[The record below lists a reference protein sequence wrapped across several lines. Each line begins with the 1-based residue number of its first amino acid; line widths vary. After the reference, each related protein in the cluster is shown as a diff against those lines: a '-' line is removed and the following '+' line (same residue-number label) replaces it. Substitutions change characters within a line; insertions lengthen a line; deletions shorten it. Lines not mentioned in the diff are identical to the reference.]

1 MTRFLQILIL
11 YFCASISAQVDF
23 KKLDANLSIDFDK
36 RYVSG
41 VCEFEFEVKS
51 KVDTIRIDAISMS
64 FSNVRINN
72 KTVPF
77 TASAKQLKLYKGF
90 KKGKNKLTFEYSA
103 KPAQTMY
110 FVGSGNDLQVW
121 TQGQGKY
128 TSHWLPSFDDANEKL
143 IFNISAAFDDGFT
156 VLSNGELQSK
166 KSENGKTLWRYA
178 MQQPMSS
185 YLVMLAIGKFD
196 RRDLK
201 SASGIPQE
209 LYFQPHDAAKFE
221 PTYRYSVEMFDYLER
236 EIGVPYQW
244 DVYRQVPVRDFLY
257 GGMENTTAT
266 IFTQDYVVD
275 EIGFNDR
282 NYVNVNA
289 HELAHQWFGDM
300 VTAKAGEHH
309 WLQEGFATYYALLA
323 EREVFGDDYFY
334 WKLYENAEEIQRAS
348 KTDTIPILNARA
360 SSLTFYKKGAWA
372 LHALRS
378 AVGEENFRK
387 SVKNYLEKY
396 AFKNVDTDEFLAEV
410 VKISGYDVKE
420 YRKRWLESGK
430 FQIEEVIGLL
440 RENAF
445 MREYFDLADRAGEPF
460 ASKQHFLTQILA
472 SGAFV
477 ALKEEAVIQSAGVPF
492 EKKKELIAKAMAT
505 DLVPVRQAVAATI
518 GDFPESF
525 YEQYATFLDDAS
537 YITREIAMRTL
548 INKFPEKRSEILD
561 RTKSFIGLNDR
572 NLRILWLTYALMAT
586 DYAKTEKLA
595 LYDELMDYTTDKWE
609 ASVRQNALQNLMRTS
624 PTDTQV
630 LSAVAKALVHHKWQL
645 TKFARDTIRASLKK
659 QSVREFY
666 QNLLPQL
673 EPPVRAQLERLL
685 KE

>member
-1 MTRFLQILIL
+1 MTRFLPILAWFI
-11 YFCASISAQVDF
+11 CAPTFAQVDF
-23 KKLDANLSIDFDK
+23 KTLDASLSVDFDK

-41 VCEFEFEVKS
+41 ICEFEFEVKG
-51 KVDTIRIDAISMS
+51 KVDSIRIDAIAMS
-64 FSNVRINN
+64 FTNVRINN
-72 KTVPF
+72 RTVPF
-77 TASAKQLKLYKGF
+77 VASPKQLKLYKGF
-90 KKGKNKLTFEYSA
+90 KKGTNRLSFEYSA
-103 KPAQTMY
+103 TPKQTMY
-110 FVGSGNDLQVW
+110 FVGSGNDLQIW

-143 IFNISAAFDDGFT
+143 VFNLSASFDDGFT
-156 VLSNGELQSK
+156 VLSNGELVSK
-166 KSENGKTLWRYA
+166 KSTNGTTLWRYA
-178 MQQPMSS
+178 MRQPMSS

-196 RRDLK
+196 RRELK
-201 SASGIPQE
+201 AASGVPQE
-209 LYFQPHDAAKFE
+209 LYFQPQDADKFE
-221 PTYRYSVEMFDYLER
+221 PTYRYSVEMFDFLER
-236 EIGVPYQW
+236 EIGVPYPW
-244 DVYRQVPVRDFLY
+244 NVYRQVPVRDFLY

-348 KTDTIPILNARA
+348 KTDTLPILNARA

-378 AVGEENFRK
+378 AVGEEHFRK

-396 AFKNVDTDEFLAEV
+396 AFRNVDTDEFLAEV
-410 VKISGYDVKE
+410 VKVSGYDVAE
-420 YRKRWLESGK
+420 YHKRWLESGK
-430 FQIEEVIGLL
+430 FQIGEVIDLL

-445 MREYFDLADRAGEPF
+445 MRQYFDLADRAGEPF
-460 ASKQHFLTQILA
+460 ASKKQFMMQILA
-472 SGAFV
+472 SDAYV

-492 EKKKELIAKAMAT
+492 EEKKDLIAKAMAT
-505 DLVPVRQAVAATI
+505 GLVPVRQAVAATI
-518 GDFPESF
+518 GDFPDTF
-525 YEQYATFLDDAS
+525 YGEYSGFLADSS
-537 YITREIAMRTL
+537 YVTREIAMRTL
-548 INKFPEKRSEILD
+548 INKFPEKRAEILD
-561 RTKSFIGLNDR
+561 RTKSFVGLNDR

-595 LYDELMDYTTDKWE
+595 LYDELLDYTTAKWE

-630 LSAVAKALVHHKWQL
+630 LAAVANALVHHKWQL

-666 QNLLPQL
+666 RELLPQL
-673 EPPVRAQLERLL
+673 EPAVRAQLDRLL

>member
-1 MTRFLQILIL
+1 M
-11 YFCASISAQVDF
+11 
-23 KKLDANLSIDFDK
+23 
-36 RYVSG
+36 
-41 VCEFEFEVKS
+41 
-51 KVDTIRIDAISMS
+51 
-64 FSNVRINN
+64 
-72 KTVPF
+72 
-77 TASAKQLKLYKGF
+77 
-90 KKGKNKLTFEYSA
+90 
-103 KPAQTMY
+103 
-110 FVGSGNDLQVW
+110 
-121 TQGQGKY
+121 
-128 TSHWLPSFDDANEKL
+128 
-143 IFNISAAFDDGFT
+143 
-156 VLSNGELQSK
+156 
-166 KSENGKTLWRYA
+166 
-178 MQQPMSS
+178 
-185 YLVMLAIGKFD
+185 
-196 RRDLK
+196 
-201 SASGIPQE
+201 
-209 LYFQPHDAAKFE
+209 
-221 PTYRYSVEMFDYLER
+221 
-236 EIGVPYQW
+236 PYPW

-396 AFKNVDTDEFLAEV
+396 AFKNVDTDDFLAEV
-410 VKISGYDVKE
+410 VKVSGFNAVE

-460 ASKQHFLTQILA
+460 ASKQHYLMQILA
-472 SGAFV
+472 SDAYV

-492 EKKKELIAKAMAT
+492 EEKKDLIAKAMAT

-595 LYDELMDYTTDKWE
+595 LYDDLLDYTTDKWE